1 MYVHTVASAIVLAS
15 MCSASFNG
23 RDADVEIEP
32 EYFAYS
38 GFATSVVEDDM
49 TLNLEVDG
57 KVMEITMTGPADSWF
72 GWGLDSSTMQ
82 DTYAIIAHEGG
93 VTEHKLSKKSTDQSD
108 TEMALDL
115 VVVRSDTTEGN
126 VRTLRLT
133 RTSVGGD
140 NHQNDVVDSEG
151 DFDVISARSDP
162 ANPSMSVA
170 QHTKSSRGGMYIC
183 AYTRR
188 LDIDVMIYP
197 ASVLNLV
204 ASASAGYA
212 HSSDSSEDV
221 PKKKK
226 QKKKKRS
233 GNGYSEDSSTSEPW
247 DESELAVD
255 VMVSVVD
262 GLDFVNVQTLLAA
275 AIVVAVLLM
284 AVYSV
289 LTKPRKEE
297 QGSESTNCGPYGSV

>member
-1 MYVHTVASAIVLAS
+1 MAPQYTACACLLPAMRCWADDECDADAGEICHDGECGEHVMCTADAQCESFEFCDRRVCALAADCATDDDCGGPKECVDYECLKPCTLDDDCAGTKKPRVCEEGYCAFVDEDEDEEAMLFGGVS
-15 MCSASFNG
+15 E
-23 RDADVEIEP
+23 ADVEIEP

-38 GFATSVVEDDM
+38 GFATSAVEDDM

-82 DTYAIIAHEGG
+82 DTYAIIVHEDG
-93 VTEHKLSKKSTDQSD
+93 VTEHKLSKKSEDQAD
-108 TEMALDL
+108 TEMELDL

-126 VRTLRLT
+126 VRTVRLT

-183 AYTRR
+183 AYTPR
-188 LDIDVMIYP
+188 P
-197 ASVLNLV
+197 
-204 ASASAGYA
+204 
-212 HSSDSSEDV
+212 
-221 PKKKK
+221 
-226 QKKKKRS
+226 
-233 GNGYSEDSSTSEPW
+233 ST
-247 DESELAVD
+247 
-255 VMVSVVD
+255 
-262 GLDFVNVQTLLAA
+262 G
-275 AIVVAVLLM
+275 
-284 AVYSV
+284 
-289 LTKPRKEE
+289 
-297 QGSESTNCGPYGSV
+297 